1 MDLCDLASSF
11 DAWPSLSAANANGI
25 ACRTRGNFDKIPYHF
40 DNLYPG
46 PAMCRPPGLTRN
58 ATTDVIAVAH

>member
-1 MDLCDLASSF
+1 MAITFGS
-11 DAWPSLSAANANGI
+11 NANGI

>member
-1 MDLCDLASSF
+1 MGLCDLASSF
-11 DAWPSLSAANANGI
+11 ARMAITFGSNANGI